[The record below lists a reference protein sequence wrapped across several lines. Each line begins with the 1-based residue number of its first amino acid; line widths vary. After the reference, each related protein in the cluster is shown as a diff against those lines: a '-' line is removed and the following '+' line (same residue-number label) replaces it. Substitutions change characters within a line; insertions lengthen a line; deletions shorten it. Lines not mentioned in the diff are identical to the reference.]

1 MLKILSVRFS
11 STQHGSTGT
20 FWHTKTWYSSK
31 SVAPC
36 KQYLGISRHFST
48 EYNTWSLDIGQ
59 K

>member
-11 STQHGSTGT
+11 STQHGNTGT

-36 KQYLGISRHFST
+36 KQYLEYLGILALNIIH
-48 EYNTWSLDIGQ
+48 EALI
-59 K
+59 